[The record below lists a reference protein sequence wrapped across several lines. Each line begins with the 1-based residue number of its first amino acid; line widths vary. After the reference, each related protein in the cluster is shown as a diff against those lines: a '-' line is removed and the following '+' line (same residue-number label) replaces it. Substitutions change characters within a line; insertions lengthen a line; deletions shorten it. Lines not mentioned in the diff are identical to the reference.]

1 MPLGTPSPSAADV
14 EKVDLLRQALP
25 YIQRFKGRIF
35 VVKLGGRV
43 SEERENL
50 HSVSEEIALC
60 HNVGI
65 RMVVIHGGGAQ
76 ATRLSER
83 LGIEPKFVN
92 GRRITDDE
100 VLDVA
105 KMVYAGKINIEILSA
120 LRKHCV
126 HGVGLSGVDGNIL
139 HARRREKKFIFNE
152 ATGQEELVDF
162 GNVGD
167 IESVDVELLHLLL
180 NNGYVP
186 VIACLGADPQGNIYN
201 INADTVASEI
211 AISFKAEKYINM
223 SDVDGIY
230 FDKSRPE
237 SLISRLTTAEA
248 REYLREKRFTA
259 GMIPKITTCL
269 KVVENHVGSAHV
281 INGTRRNSL
290 LFEVFTDSGTGTM
303 IIP

>member
-1 MPLGTPSPSAADV
+1 MPVAHSQPSAADV
-14 EKVDLLRQALP
+14 EKIDLLRQALP
-25 YIQRFKGRIF
+25 YIQKFKSKTF
-35 VVKLGGRV
+35 VVKLGGKV
-43 SEERENL
+43 SEDAENL

-60 HNVGI
+60 QNVGI
-65 RMVVIHGGGAQ
+65 RMVVIHGGGSQ

-83 LGIEPKFVN
+83 LGIEPKFIN

-120 LRKHCV
+120 LRKHGV

-139 HARRREKKFIFNE
+139 HARRREKKLLVNE
-152 ATGQEELVDF
+152 ATGKEEWVDF

-167 IESVDVELLHLLL
+167 IESVDVDLLHLLL
-180 NNGYVP
+180 DRDYVP

-211 AISFKAEKYINM
+211 AISLQVEKYVNM

-230 FDKSRPE
+230 LDITKPE
-237 SLISRLTTAEA
+237 TLLSRLTVRQALDYM
-248 REYLREKRFTA
+248 RQNRFTA
-259 GMIPKITTCL
+259 GMLPKITTSL
-269 KVVENHVGSAHV
+269 KVVENKVGSAHI

-303 IIP
+303 ILP

>member
-1 MPLGTPSPSAADV
+1 MPVDEPRPPVTEF
-14 EKVDLLRQALP
+14 EKLDLLRQALP
-25 YIQRFKGRIF
+25 YIQKFKSHTF
-35 VVKLGGRV
+35 VVKLGGKV
-43 SEERENL
+43 SDDAAAL

-65 RMVVIHGGGAQ
+65 RVVVIHGGGAQ

-120 LRKHCV
+120 LRKHGV
-126 HGVGLSGVDGNIL
+126 HGVGLSGVDGDIIR
-139 HARRREKKFIFNE
+139 ARRRAKKLLLNQ
-152 ATGQEELVDF
+152 ATGQEEWVDF

-180 NNGYVP
+180 DKDYVP
-186 VIACLGADPQGNIYN
+186 VIACLGADSQGNIYN

-211 AISFKAEKYINM
+211 AISLKVEKYINM
-223 SDVDGIY
+223 SDVDGI
-230 FDKSRPE
+230 FLDLSRPE
-237 SLISRLTTAEA
+237 TLISRLTAAEA
-248 REYLREKRFTA
+248 RDYLRENRFAA
-259 GMIPKITTCL
+259 GMIPKISTSL
-269 KVVENHVGSAHV
+269 KLVENQVGSAHI
-281 INGTRRNSL
+281 INGLRRNAL

-303 IIP
+303 IVP